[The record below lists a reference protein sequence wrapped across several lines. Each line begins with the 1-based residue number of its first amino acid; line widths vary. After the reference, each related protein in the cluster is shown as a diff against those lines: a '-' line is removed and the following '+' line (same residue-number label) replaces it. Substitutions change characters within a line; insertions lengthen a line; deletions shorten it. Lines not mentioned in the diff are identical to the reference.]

1 MDEQLVEAVT
11 KRVCQMMQNAPRQA
25 LLIGNPP
32 AQDLGWRY
40 VSEPPYSAVV
50 IGSMTLGELLYFR
63 QEEALLALA
72 QGMPV
77 YLYEGGLPAP
87 SCKSRALA
95 ARLSAAR
102 RELKA
107 MGVAFVSGGAKPGFI
122 SAAEARRLKAEGL
135 APPAGSLLSPLAKD
149 ILEGK
154 SQ

>member
-11 KRVCQMMQNAPRQA
+11 KRVCALMNDAPRQA
-25 LLIGNPP
+25 LLLGKPP
-32 AQDLGWRY
+32 AQELGWRY

-50 IGSMTLGELLYFR
+50 IGSLTLGELLYFR

-72 QGMPV
+72 QGTPV

-87 SCKSRALA
+87 NCKSRALA

-107 MGVAFVSGGAKPGFI
+107 MGIVFVSGGAKPGFV
-122 SAAEARRLKAEGL
+122 SAAEARRLKNQGL
-135 APPAGSLLSPLAKD
+135 TPPAGSLLSPLAKD

>member
-32 AQDLGWRY
+32 AQDLGWSY

-95 ARLSAAR
+95 AR

-122 SAAEARRLKAEGL
+122 AAAEARRLKAEGL